1 MDDAPWIIAQNRYG
15 FYCVPRRSAHRSSAK
30 AVLEGRVW
38 ESETVEFLRRNI
50 GLGDVIHAGT
60 YFGDFL
66 PALSARL
73 SSGGIIWAFEPNL
86 ENYHAACLTCRINR
100 LSNVVLRHA
109 ALWGRTCTRRIRVRD
124 GDVPLGGGSKLVG
137 IPEACPESDQ
147 LEVPA
152 VTIDDVIPPGRHI
165 SLIQLDVE
173 GSELEALRGALKTIK
188 ACKPLI
194 VLETCP
200 KGWIDENLTCLGYGV
215 AGAVND
221 NVVLSVNSLDLV
233 WG

>member
-30 AVLEGRVW
+30 AALQGRVW
-38 ESETVEFLRRNI
+38 ESATVEFLRHNI
-50 GLGDVIHAGT
+50 GAGDVIHAGT

-73 SSGGIIWAFEPNL
+73 GPGGTVWAFEPNP

-100 LSNVVLRHA
+100 LSNVVLRNA
-109 ALWGRTCTRRIRVRD
+109 ALWGRACTRRIRVKD
-124 GDVPLGGGSKLVG
+124 GNVSLGGGSRLVG
-137 IPEACPESDQ
+137 VSEACPEADQ

-152 VTIDDVIPPGRHI
+152 VTVDDVIPPDRHI

-173 GSELEALRGALKTIK
+173 GSELEALSGARQIIK
-188 ACKPLI
+188 ACKPLLL
-194 VLETCP
+194 LETCP
-200 KGWIDENLTCLGYGV
+200 KAWIDENLACLGYGI

-221 NVVLSVNSLDLV
+221 NVVLSVNSRSLV